1 MRTIRIS
8 TQVWEAMA
16 NVGRFGE
23 TPDDVLRRVFN
34 IEGKARG
41 SARANGARGPR
52 MASDRMSA
60 KVDGHELRI
69 EFGGGGAKI
78 WALPKRDDKAAIR
91 QIREAAV
98 EFARENGAT
107 HGQRNAVR
115 KALTD
120 AGYHLAK

>member
-8 TQVWEAMA
+8 TEVWEAMA
-16 NVGRFGE
+16 NVGKFGE

-34 IEGKARG
+34 IAGKAEASFG
-41 SARANGARGPR
+41 SGGARGPR
-52 MASDRMSA
+52 MASTRMSA
-60 KVDGHELRI
+60 SVDGQDLKV
-69 EFGGGGAKI
+69 EFRDGASKS
-78 WALPKRDDKAAIR
+78 WKLPKRDDKAGIR
-91 QIREAAV
+91 RVREAAV

-120 AGYHLAK
+120 AGYHLTK